1 VINALGLHRHP
12 FLSHIILLLEQDME
26 KIPTQLEF
34 IPSKS
39 LVYLCVCVCVC
50 VCVREREIEC
60 VVSVFFPFLM

>member
-1 VINALGLHRHP
+1 MINALGLHRHP

-39 LVYLCVCVCVC
+39 LVYLCVCVVC
-50 VCVREREIEC
+50 VCVREIEC